1 MRSSALTILAVAAA
15 ASTLATGVSLADDD
29 GGPRRDAATAVS
41 AVPVQS
47 SGSRPHGT
55 QSFDEMV
62 RQLAERLDVAPDEL
76 QRATVD
82 ALREAPRRP
91 DAGRNQR
98 RQLDRFAADL
108 GKRIDRSGPDVRD
121 AARAQ
126 LVVLTDW
133 LIRCDLLT
141 ERGARLALS
150 GFDDPDNFDPRE
162 LRAELD
168 LPALE
173 GAGLPGGGATIL
185 SPGLP
190 GVLGLFSA

>member
-1 MRSSALTILAVAAA
+1 MRSSALTVLVVAAA
-15 ASTLATGVSLADDD
+15 GSMLATGVSLANED

-47 SGSRPHGT
+47 SGSRPHGE
-55 QSFDEMV
+55 QSLEEMV
-62 RQLAERLDVAPDEL
+62 GQLAKRLDVAPDEL

-91 DAGRNQR
+91 DAGQSHR

-108 GKRIDRSGPDVRD
+108 GERIDRSGPDVRD

-141 ERGARLALS
+141 ERGARLALD
-150 GFDDPDNFDPRE
+150 GFDDPDTFDPRE
-162 LRAELD
+162 LLAEVD

-185 SPGLP
+185 SLSAP